1 MTTYF
6 LQLSPDENRLI
17 IDTVAHPKNEIKGSV
32 EASSW
37 VQAKQQFGY
46 PLTRR
51 QENMLS

>member
-6 LQLSPDENRLI
+6 LQLLPDEDRLI
-17 IDTVAHPKNEIKGSV
+17 IDTEAHPKNEVKGSV

-37 VQAKQQFGY
+37 VEAKQQFGY
-46 PLTRR
+46 SLTKR